1 MRVKICVTG
10 ICGFVGSTLARTIRE
25 HFPGWTINGIDNL
38 SRPGSE
44 LNRSSLQALGIG
56 VMHGDLRNASDLESL
71 PDIDWIIDAAANP
84 SVLAGVDGKSG
95 SRQVIEN
102 NLYGTV
108 NLLEHCRRRRCGFIL
123 LSTSRVYSLEALL
136 SLRLCVRD
144 RAYHLAGDGLP
155 MGISQNGVDESFPTT
170 APLSL
175 YGSTKLASENL
186 ALEYHHAFG
195 LPVWI
200 NRCGVLAGAGQFGR
214 ADQGIFSFW
223 INSYLQKRQLCYTGF
238 GGKGYQVR
246 DCLHPRDLVGLIAQ
260 QMQTLNDDQSYC
272 VNVSGGQSNSMSLAE
287 LSEWCGARFGRRHRI
302 TSKSVSHPFDVPWL
316 ILDSR
321 RAAKQWNWRVETPI
335 SSILEEIATHAEAH
349 PEWLQLSGL

>member
-10 ICGFVGSTLARTIRE
+10 ICGFVGSTLARTLRDR
-25 HFPGWTINGIDNL
+25 FPDWTINGIDNL

-44 LNRSSLQALGIG
+44 LNRSGLQTLGIG

-71 PDIDWIIDAAANP
+71 PDIDWMIDAAANP
-84 SVLAGVDGKSG
+84 SVLAGVGGKSS

-102 NLYGTV
+102 NLFGTV
-108 NLLEHCRRRRCGFIL
+108 NLLEHCQKRRCGFIL
-123 LSTSRVYSLEALL
+123 LSTSRVYSIEALSSLPL
-136 SLRLCVRD
+136 SVRN
-144 RAYHLAGDGLP
+144 RAFELAGEGLP
-155 MGISQNGVDESFPTT
+155 MGVSPDGVDESFPTT

-186 ALEYHHAFG
+186 ALEYHYAFDV
-195 LPVWI
+195 PVWI

-223 INSYLQKRQLCYTGF
+223 INSYLQKRRLCYTGF

-260 QMQTLNDDQSYC
+260 QMQTPNGSQQHC
-272 VNVSGGQSNSMSLAE
+272 VNVGAGPGNSMSLAQ
-287 LSEWCGARFGRRHRI
+287 LSEWCSTRFGHKHEI
-302 TSKSVSHPFDVPWL
+302 ASECVSHRFDVPWL
-316 ILDSR
+316 ILDSQC
-321 RAAKQWNWRVETPI
+321 AAKQWNWRVETPI
-335 SSILEEIATHAEAH
+335 SSILEEIAAHAEAH
-349 PEWLQLSGL
+349 PDWLRLSGL